1 MPTHD
6 AHHMSRGILYG
17 LATPLVASTA
27 TATAKLLS
35 QDLSPWFI
43 VWVQYGI
50 CCLIMMPWLIRH
62 RGQALKTN
70 YPVLHIV
77 RSLFGWLGFTTY
89 YLALPHIPLVDAA
102 LLRAAAPIWV
112 PLIVFAW
119 LRATIPAVRWMA
131 LLGGFAGVML
141 ILQPE
146 DGNINA
152 GHLLGVAA
160 GMSLAGSMA
169 TTRRLSAS
177 EPASRVLFYYFFI
190 SFVASTPMALQ
201 HFGPVA
207 PAQIPGLLYVGLSI
221 FLTMVLYTRAYTF
234 APTTVIAPLSYVAV
248 PLSGLLDWFF
258 WRELPNALALAGTL
272 VVIASGVL
280 AVTAGSRQGG
290 EH

>member
-1 MPTHD
+1 MPSHD
-6 AHHMSRGILYG
+6 RHHIPRGVFYG

-27 TATAKLLS
+27 TATAKFLTD
-35 QDLSPWFI
+35 DLSPWFI

-50 CCLIMMPWLIRH
+50 CCLIMVPWLLRQ
-62 RGQALKTN
+62 GPGALKTRH
-70 YPVLHIV
+70 PRLHLV

-119 LRATIPAVRWMA
+119 LRATVPASRWAA
-131 LLGGFAGVML
+131 LLGGFLGVML

-146 DGNINA
+146 DGMVSP

-160 GMSLAGSMA
+160 GMALAGSMA

-177 EPASRVLFYYFFI
+177 EPAARVLFYYFFI
-190 SFVASTPMALQ
+190 SFIASTPMALL
-201 HFGPVA
+201 HFRPLFLDH
-207 PAQIPGLLYVGLSI
+207 IPGLLYVGCSI
-221 FLTMVLYTRAYTF
+221 FLTMVLYTRAYTW
-234 APTTVIAPLSYVAV
+234 APTTVVAPLSYVAV

-258 WRELPNALALAGTL
+258 WQEMPNTLALAGTL
-272 VVIASGVL
+272 VVIASGIL
-280 AVTAGSRQGG
+280 AVTAGARQGG